1 MIDGHREA
9 GEFLLGRLV
18 RLCAALADT
27 ADGDTAGQLLANR
40 IGEFLSCDRALLVT
54 LSPAVPAFSSGDVRP
69 GERTV
74 LADAIRAAELRCG
87 TSDGPHRLEPAVRA
101 SRSLDGVV
109 VSSVGTGDGQIV
121 DALERCLLAYGGTRV
136 LWWPLPERD
145 RAQPRHALWLERH
158 DGRRWKDEE
167 LSLAHRVGPVLG
179 ALLSGPK
186 AAHKPRRALM
196 WGAVVAAIALAGALP
211 VPAVVTAP
219 VQVTAAEP
227 RHVFSGMDGIVSM
240 LAVTPGQQVR
250 AGDVLLRMDTRVLD
264 KNVEEARQAVAVAQA
279 ELARNRAAAHYDA
292 EARARLAVTQ
302 LELERAQLELDFHL
316 AQLDPAELRSEV
328 AGQVLLEDPDRLPG
342 AAVRMGERL
351 LSIADTA
358 HTRLRIMVPLADFS
372 LVDESAAVSVTLD
385 RSPLSVLDANVVRKG
400 YTVQLSDDQIPSI
413 VVDADWAGPPPDVP
427 FGARGSARISGDAV
441 PLAQHL
447 LRKPLQALRRIWG
460 L

>member
-1 MIDGHREA
+1 MKDAQREA

-18 RLCAALADT
+18 RLCAALAATTDT
-27 ADGDTAGQLLANR
+27 DTAGQLLANR

-54 LSPAVPAFSSGDVRP
+54 LSPPLPAYASDGAQP
-69 GERTV
+69 GERTA
-74 LADAIRAAELRCG
+74 LADAIRAAALRYG
-87 TSDGPHRLEPAVRA
+87 TTNGPHRLEPAARTP
-101 SRSLDGVV
+101 RSSGVV
-109 VSSVGTGDGQIV
+109 AGGIAIGDGQTL
-121 DALERCLLAYGGTRV
+121 DALERCLLAQGGTRV
-136 LWWPLPERD
+136 LWWPLPD
-145 RAQPRHALWLERH
+145 RGDASPRHALWLERH
-158 DGRRWKDEE
+158 NGRSWKDEE
-167 LSLAHRVGPVLG
+167 LGLAHRVGSVLA
-179 ALLSGPK
+179 ALLPGPP
-186 AAHKPRRALM
+186 ARPRPRRALT
-196 WGAVVAAIALAGALP
+196 WGAIAAAIVLAGAIP
-211 VPAVVTAP
+211 VPAAVTAP
-219 VQVTAAEP
+219 AQVAAAEP
-227 RHVFSGMDGIVSM
+227 RHVFSGMDGIVSA
-240 LAVTPGQQVR
+240 LAVAPGQQVR

-264 KNVEEARQAVAVAQA
+264 KNVEEARQSVAVAQA

-316 AQLDPAELRSEV
+316 AQLDRAELRSEV

-385 RSPLSVLDANVVRKG
+385 RSPLSALDANVVRKG

-427 FGARGSARISGDAV
+427 FGARGSARISGDTV